1 MLRRA
6 SSRPASSRIFSI
18 SSRFF
23 FRKYSSS
30 SARPRS
36 CRESCSVIVNPRI
49 DRTLGLLVELGKRLA
64 CDAERI
70 DAGRYAAI
78 DRHLQEH
85 LADLFPGD
93 AVPQGA
99 SDMELQLVRPVERGN
114 HRQVEHAA
122 RLL

>member
-36 CRESCSVIVNPRI
+36 CRESWSVIVGPRE
-49 DRTLGLLVELGKRLA
+49 DRTLSLFVELGERLA
-64 CDAERI
+64 RDAERI
-70 DAGRYAAI
+70 DTGRYAAI
-78 DRHLQEH
+78 DRHLQKY
-85 LADLFPGD
+85 LADLLPRD

-99 SDMELQLVRPVERGN
+99 SDMELQLVRPVEQIGRA
-114 HRQVEHAA
+114 HV
-122 RLL
+122 